1 MIYERLKKEVENY
14 PILMYS
20 VWESDWNGR
29 DYPTYYT
36 DKREALNHYNESK
49 GQKPQYVSIR
59 ECIVKGWNTDEM
71 EVLDEDNIESYYSE
85 DEEI

>member
-1 MIYERLKKEVENY
+1 MKNKIKV
-14 PILMYS
+14 YS

-29 DYPTYYT
+29 DYPSYYL
-36 DKREALNHYNESK
+36 DKSRAMNHYNESK
-49 GQKPQYVSIR
+49 EQKPQYVSIR
-59 ECIVKGWNTDEM
+59 ECIVKGWDTDEM